1 MDTAQIY
8 RSLPYIGVLKPEV
21 QQRFTE
27 FGGTAVSTNPD
38 EMGKFVEGEIT
49 KWARIVTTRKI
60 EVQ

>member
-1 MDTAQIY
+1 MVEKLNREIRKVLAQ
-8 RSLPYIGVLKPEV
+8 PEV

-27 FGGTAVSTNPD
+27 FGGTAVSASPD